1 MNKHCDKAAP
11 KYLVLRCTPSFAPI
25 FQRKENFL
33 IETVH
38 LITK

>member
-1 MNKHCDKAAP
+1 MYKHCDKAAP

-33 IETVH
+33 IETVY